1 MNRAGVC
8 KVLVSDVCSE
18 LSLQG
23 GGTEVPNMRERRAHC
38 PRQCFLSETA
48 RRSGDTVK
56 GQNKM
61 DINI

>member
-1 MNRAGVC
+1 M
-8 KVLVSDVCSE
+8 LVSDVCSE

-23 GGTEVPNMRERRAHC
+23 GGTEVPNMKECRSHC
-38 PRQCFLSETA
+38 PRQCFLSEIA